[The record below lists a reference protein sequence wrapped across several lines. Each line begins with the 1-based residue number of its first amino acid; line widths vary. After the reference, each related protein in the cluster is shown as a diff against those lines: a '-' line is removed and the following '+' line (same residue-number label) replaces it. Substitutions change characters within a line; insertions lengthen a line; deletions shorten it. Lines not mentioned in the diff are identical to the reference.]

1 MLNKKVEAAINH
13 QINRE
18 LYSSYLYLS
27 MSAYFESKDLK
38 GFANWLRIQAQE
50 EMVHVMKF
58 FDYVNEK
65 GGRVSLGA
73 LEAPPTEWDSPVA
86 VAQAILDHEESV
98 TALINDLM
106 ALAISEHDYASHTML
121 QWFVSEQVEEE
132 ASASDVLEKTKM
144 VADAPGGFY
153 LLDQELAKR
162 IFTAPAQAG
171 GA

>member
-132 ASASDVLEKTKM
+132 ASASDLLAKTKM

-153 LLDQELAKR
+153 LLDQELVKR
-162 IFTAPAQAG
+162 VFTAPAQAG

>member
-1 MLNKKVEAAINH
+1 MLNKKVEAAINT

-18 LYSSYLYLS
+18 IYSSYLYLS
-27 MSAYFESKDLK
+27 MSAYFEAKNLK

-73 LEAPPTEWDSPVA
+73 IEAPPAEWDSPVA
-86 VAQAILDHEESV
+86 VAQAILDHEETV
-98 TALINDLM
+98 TGMINDLV
-106 ALAISEHDYASHTML
+106 ALAIGEHDYASHTML

-132 ASASDVLEKTKM
+132 SSASDLLEKAKM
-144 VADAPGGFY
+144 VADAPGSFY
-153 LLDQELAKR
+153 LLDQELGNR
-162 IFTAPAQAG
+162 VFTAPAQTG